1 MLKGLRAA
9 SFIAIIIV
17 FATIPTQAFAISIPD
32 FGSLFQ
38 DDFNHYNI
46 KKNKHKGG
54 YGWGDDD
61 DGWHGG
67 DDDDGGGND
76 IPLDGGLSFLAIAGA
91 GYGVKTVVEKRNK
104 KKSK

>member
-1 MLKGLRAA
+1 MLKGLRSA
-9 SFIAIIIV
+9 SFIAIIVV
-17 FATIPTQAFAISIPD
+17 FATLPTQAFAISIPD

-38 DDFNHYNI
+38 DDFDHYSI
-46 KKNKHKGG
+46 KKKNHKGG

-67 DDDDGGGND
+67 DDDDSGND